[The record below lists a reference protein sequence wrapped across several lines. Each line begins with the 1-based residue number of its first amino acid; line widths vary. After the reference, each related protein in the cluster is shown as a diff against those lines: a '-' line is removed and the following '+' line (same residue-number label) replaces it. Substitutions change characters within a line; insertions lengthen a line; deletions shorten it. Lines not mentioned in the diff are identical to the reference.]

1 MYIIS
6 NKIVPNTQVSYSLL
20 NIVFSSL
27 TGQIYLHAEYSQ
39 CESAENRRIPFTF
52 VPILE
57 QAYLSLSLYEKN
69 ILHW

>member
-6 NKIVPNTQVSYSLL
+6 NKIIPSTQVFYSLL

-27 TGQIYLHAEYSQ
+27 TGQICMLNILNVDLLKTEVM
-39 CESAENRRIPFTF
+39 IPFTF

-57 QAYLSLSLYEKN
+57 QAYLNLSLHEKN
-69 ILHW
+69 ILH